1 MIRQNQPFV
10 CRLRHLALF
19 AAHVLEYSS
28 ALDARKARPA
38 RPTGTALWAAFRSVS
53 AQKAPFPLPTPKN
66 LASAVATKEAT
77 DEDSNWLRKIISKEI
92 AVAIRSG
99 AVLIRNTAS
108 P

>member
-1 MIRQNQPFV
+1 MLAQSPHEPQAGRRAGQTHLIPGFAGLLFAVMIRQNQPFV

-53 AQKAPFPLPTPKN
+53 AQKVSFSLPARKN
-66 LASAVATKEAT
+66 LASAVAPQE
-77 DEDSNWLRKIISKEI
+77 L
-92 AVAIRSG
+92 
-99 AVLIRNTAS
+99 
-108 P
+108 